1 MKAIK
6 AINGNSEGATRLI
19 ASDDRF
25 SLRFPGRR
33 RKAVSLSYDD
43 GSEHDRR
50 LVAMLNAHGLRGSF
64 NLNASRLGQEYHVG
78 RAEVAR
84 LYEGHEIASHGLTHA
99 DLTHLSDDGVRRE
112 LNDDKAA
119 LEAWT
124 GQTVRGFA
132 YPFGAH
138 DPRVEGLVA
147 EAGFVYAR
155 GIHNTGDAALPE
167 PALTLTMTCHHSQA
181 MDQARAFLEDDSDA
195 PRWLRIWGHSY
206 EFDGFMTADPS
217 KDWRYMEQV
226 CRTVGDRNDIWPV
239 TMIDAV
245 DYLAVARALRVDA
258 ATGVLSNPSPSPV
271 WIAGGG
277 EVVEIPPDGTAATG
291 SL

>member
-1 MKAIK
+1 MQTIK
-6 AINGNSEGATRLI
+6 AINRDEEGATRLVS
-19 ASDDRF
+19 SDGHF
-25 SLRFPGRR
+25 SLRFPNGR

-64 NLNASRLGQEYHVG
+64 NLNASTLGQECRVG
-78 RAEVAR
+78 RDAAAR
-84 LYEGHEIASHGLTHA
+84 LYEGHEIAGHGLTHA
-99 DLTHLSDDGVRRE
+99 DLTQLGDDDVRRE
-112 LNDDKAA
+112 LCEDKTA

-124 GQTVRGFA
+124 GQMVRGFA

-138 DPRVEGLVA
+138 DPRVERLVA

-181 MDQARAFLEDDSDA
+181 LDLARTFLDDDSDA
-195 PRWLRIWGHSY
+195 PCWLRIWGHSY

-217 KDWRYMEQV
+217 KDWRYIEEV
-226 CRTVGDRNDIWPV
+226 CRTIGNRDDLWMA
-239 TMIDAV
+239 TMIDVV
-245 DYLAVARALRVDA
+245 DYLAAARALCVDS
-258 ATGVLSNPSPSPV
+258 ATGMLSNPSPSPV
-271 WIAGGG
+271 WIALNG
-277 EVVEIPPDGTAATG
+277 EVVEI
-291 SL
+291 SR